1 MNNDRKPEPFKM
13 SFSKILEVIK
23 SKIFKITS
31 FKIKENK
38 ALNETEFIIRGENK
52 MTEGIVKKTKTKT
65 KKESKLHPEIKQFM
79 EEQRKFNQS
88 QNEKWEE
95 QTKVNHQMSE
105 FIKDQ
110 NEKWEE
116 QIKFNNDIKK
126 FIKEQTKINKRVDN
140 FIKDQAEIDKQMQQ
154 TNQVILTSIQE
165 ILLKIQRIEKCPTIK
180 KELDE
185 LE

>member
-38 ALNETEFIIRGENK
+38 ALNQTEFIIRGENK
-52 MTEGIVKKTKTKT
+52 MTEGIAKKTKT
-65 KKESKLHPEIKQFM
+65 KKEPKLHPEIKQFM
-79 EEQRKFNQS
+79 EEQRKFNQ
-88 QNEKWEE
+88 
-95 QTKVNHQMSE
+95 
-105 FIKDQ
+105 IQ

-140 FIKDQAEIDKQMQQ
+140 FIKDQAEINKQMQQ
-154 TNQVILTSIQE
+154 TNQVILTSIKE

>member
-1 MNNDRKPEPFKM
+1 MNKDIKPEPFKM

-38 ALNETEFIIRGENK
+38 ALNQTEFIIRGENK
-52 MTEGIVKKTKTKT
+52 MTEGIAKKTKT
-65 KKESKLHPEIKQFM
+65 KKEPQLHPEIKQFM

-110 NEKWEE
+110 NKKWEE
-116 QIKFNNDIKK
+116 QSKVN
-126 FIKEQTKINKRVDN
+126 QT
-140 FIKDQAEIDKQMQQ
+140 
-154 TNQVILTSIQE
+154 ILSSIQE
-165 ILLKIQRIEKCPTIK
+165 ILLRIQRIEKCPTIK

>member
-1 MNNDRKPEPFKM
+1 MKENQNLLNWVLAK
-13 SFSKILEVIK
+13 SLKILK
-23 SKIFKITS
+23 KKIFKITS

-38 ALNETEFIIRGENK
+38 ALNETEFIIKGENK
-52 MTEGIVKKTKTKT
+52 MTDGVVKKDKAKT
-65 KKESKLHPEIKQFM
+65 KKMPELHPEIKQFM
-79 EEQRKFNQS
+79 EEQKKFNTDV
-88 QNEKWEE
+88 K
-95 QTKVNHQMSE
+95 E
-105 FIKDQ
+105 FMQDQ
-110 NEKWEE
+110 NKKWKE

-140 FIKDQAEIDKQMQQ
+140 FIKDQAEINKQMQQ

>member
-1 MNNDRKPEPFKM
+1 M

-52 MTEGIVKKTKTKT
+52 MTETIAKKTKT
-65 KKESKLHPEIKQFM
+65 KKEPKLHPEIKQFM

-95 QTKVNHQMSE
+95 Q
-105 FIKDQ
+105 
-110 NEKWEE
+110 
-116 QIKFNNDIKK
+116 IKFNNDIKT

-140 FIKDQAEIDKQMQQ
+140 FIKDQTEINKQMQQ

>member
-38 ALNETEFIIRGENK
+38 ALNQTEFIIRGANK
-52 MTEGIVKKTKTKT
+52 MTDGVVKKGKAKT
-65 KKESKLHPEIKQFM
+65 KKVPELHPEIKQFM

-88 QNEKWEE
+88 QNEKWKE
-95 QTKVNHQMSE
+95 QAKVNDQMSE

-110 NEKWEE
+110 NKKWEE
-116 QIKFNNDIKK
+116 QSK
-126 FIKEQTKINKRVDN
+126 V
-140 FIKDQAEIDKQMQQ
+140 
-154 TNQVILTSIQE
+154 NQVILTSIQE